1 MTKPVITTRISKGAA
16 LTYAEQD
23 ANFQN
28 LKDATITL
36 TAGTGGTSVVADL
49 NGTITLIAGTGVTLT
64 GDNTAKTIT
73 IDATVGGIP
82 DSGLFIDAGSGDY
95 ELAADIDLNGY
106 VIRSNGTNIQVGDD
120 INFPAGFGPYAPDGQ
135 LRVRGDSIKLEYTTD
150 PGLFITGANTSDTP
164 SNTSTPSGYLKI
176 SINGNHRYIPLYT

>member
-1 MTKPVITTRISKGAA
+1 MTKPAITKRSVKGAA
-16 LTYAEQD
+16 LTYSELD
-23 ANFQN
+23 TNFEN

-49 NGTITLIAGTGVTLT
+49 NGTITLVAGTGVTLT

-106 VIRSNGTNIQVGDD
+106 RILSNGTNIQVGDD
-120 INFPAGFGPYAPDGQ
+120 VSFPAGTGPYAPDGQ
-135 LRVRGDSIKLEYTTD
+135 LRVRGTEIKLEYTGD
-150 PGLFITGANTSDTP
+150 PGLNISNGITGTP
-164 SNTSTPSGYLKI
+164 TSTSAPSTYLKVQV
-176 SINGNHRYIPLYT
+176 NGNIRWIPLYT